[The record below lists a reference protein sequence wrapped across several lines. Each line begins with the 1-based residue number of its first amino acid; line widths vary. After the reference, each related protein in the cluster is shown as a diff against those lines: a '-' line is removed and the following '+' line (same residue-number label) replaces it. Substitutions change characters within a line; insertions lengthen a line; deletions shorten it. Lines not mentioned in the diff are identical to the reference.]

1 MTQDPL
7 EALQGL
13 VERLEVLE
21 RTCRRQD
28 GELAQLRRELQAF
41 GLQLPALN
49 PAGTTPLSP
58 QAARAQRLV
67 RAARARAAK
76 RVEVDARG
84 RAGMATLRT
93 ESTKERLLEEADEL
107 LRRLRGGE
115 VDEAG
120 DDEG

>member
-7 EALQGL
+7 APLQEL

-28 GELAQLRRELQAF
+28 GELAQIRRELQAF
-41 GLQLPALN
+41 GLQLPAVN
-49 PAGTTPLSP
+49 PAGVTPLSP
-58 QAARAQRLV
+58 QAARASRLI

-76 RVEVDARG
+76 RVEVDAQG

-93 ESTKERLLEEADEL
+93 ERTKARLLDEADDL
-107 LRRLRGGE
+107 LRRLRGGADDDD
-115 VDEAG
+115 DEA
-120 DDEG
+120 